1 MRSFA
6 YPQHPVL
13 TMCEKQEM
21 NNLETDLTEAF
32 ELLKDR
38 DITASDVKNYI
49 NGILKM
55 YYQTDTTP
63 LSVGITPENKLHIL
77 KSNLHLKGNQE
88 LRHNAAIVEIES
100 IISNATRIDKDGKV
114 DLSHNKKGKALKH
127 KRKVLEYIY
136 FISPVRIAENH
147 YSVELVTERLKGQNP
162 NMLALYNVRVKKD
175 PAATNL
181 IALQT
186 EVT

>member
-1 MRSFA
+1 
-6 YPQHPVL
+6 
-13 TMCEKQEM
+13 MCVKQEM

-77 KSNLHLKGNQE
+77 KSNLHLK
-88 LRHNAAIVEIES
+88 
-100 IISNATRIDKDGKV
+100 
-114 DLSHNKKGKALKH
+114 
-127 KRKVLEYIY
+127 
-136 FISPVRIAENH
+136 
-147 YSVELVTERLKGQNP
+147 
-162 NMLALYNVRVKKD
+162 
-175 PAATNL
+175 
-181 IALQT
+181 
-186 EVT
+186 